1 MALGPAR
8 TDGDDASVVGDPYR
22 VMAEQIPDA
31 TILFL
36 DRDLR
41 FQLVT
46 GAAPR
51 DGVVRPDQYLGRTVV
66 ELAPAEQAEA
76 LVGHYRAVLAGGR
89 RQFLTPGWRD
99 PSRTWLVDAVPV
111 HGPKGTVEGVMLFC
125 RDVTDH
131 NRAEAAL
138 HDSRRQLA
146 EAQHLAR
153 IGSWEWEPATNRL
166 TWSREL
172 YRIVGAD
179 PEEEVTIESAM
190 GFVHPDDR
198 PVLQAAMERAA
209 VDPTPL
215 AFELRVVRP
224 DGVVRTLLAR
234 GEGIR
239 DETGR
244 VVRVIGTDQD
254 VTEAKQAEE
263 ERRRLLARLYE
274 ALEGQQQRLAAD
286 LHDEHVQAVAAIA
299 LRVDRVRLML
309 ERGEPAAAYALLG
322 ELRDALGDE
331 LVGLRRTIAAL
342 RPLVL
347 DQRGLEA
354 AVRELVAATG
364 ERALLDH
371 CEVSVDLG
379 EEPLGAA
386 VETAVFRVVQQ
397 ALANVEQH
405 AAARRLRVALRRQDA
420 TVVLDVE
427 DDGRGFDLVEV
438 EVVPGQGGF
447 GLVSMRE
454 RVQAIGGRLTVTSR
468 RGAGTSLQARLP
480 AEAAR

>member
-1 MALGPAR
+1 MALGPVR
-8 TDGDDASVVGDPYR
+8 TDGGDGLVADDPYQL
-22 VMAEQIPDA
+22 MAEQFPDA
-31 TILFL
+31 TILLL

-46 GAAPR
+46 GAGLR
-51 DGVVRPDQYLGRTVV
+51 DGLVRSDQFLGRTVH
-66 ELAPAEQAEA
+66 ELAPAEQAGT
-76 LVGHYRAVLAGGR
+76 LVGHYRAALAGER

-99 PSRTWLVDAVPV
+99 SSRTWQVDAVPV
-111 HGPKGTVEGVMLFC
+111 HDRQGAIGGVMVFC
-125 RDVTDH
+125 RDVTER

-138 HDSRRQLA
+138 RDSRRQLA
-146 EAQHLAR
+146 EAQRIAR
-153 IGSWEWEPATNRL
+153 IGSWEWEPATNRV
-166 TWSREL
+166 TWSQEL

-179 PEEEVTIESAM
+179 PEEAVTVESAM
-190 GFVHPDDR
+190 RFVHPDDR
-198 PVLQAAMERAA
+198 EVLQAAMTRIV
-209 VDPTPL
+209 VDPAPFAL
-215 AFELRVVRP
+215 ELRAVRP
-224 DGVVRTLLAR
+224 DGAVRTLLAR

-239 DETGR
+239 DDTGR

-299 LRVDRVRLML
+299 LKVDRARLWL
-309 ERGEPAAAYALLG
+309 ERGEPAAAADLLG
-322 ELRDALGDE
+322 GLRGDLGDE

-354 AVRELVAATG
+354 AVRELAAATCD
-364 ERALLDH
+364 RALLEA
-371 CEVSVDLG
+371 CEVSINLG
-379 EEPLGAA
+379 DTPLDPA

-405 AAARRLRVALRRQDA
+405 AAARCLRVALRRQDA
-420 TVVLDVE
+420 MVVLDLE

-454 RVQAIGGRLTVTSR
+454 RVQAIGGRLTVNSR
-468 RGAGTSLQARLP
+468 PGGGTRLRAWVP
-480 AEAAR
+480 AEGVR

>member
-8 TDGDDASVVGDPYR
+8 ADGDDGPAAEVPYR
-22 VMAEQIPDA
+22 VMAEQLPDA

-51 DGVVRPDQYLGRTVV
+51 DGVVRSDQFLGRTVV

-76 LVGHYRAVLAGGR
+76 LLDHYRAALAGER
-89 RQFLTPGWRD
+89 RQFLTLGWHD
-99 PSRTWLVDAVPV
+99 PSRTWQVDAVPV
-111 HGPKGTVEGVMLFC
+111 RGPQGTVDGVMAFC
-125 RDVTDH
+125 RDVTERD
-131 NRAEAAL
+131 RAEAAL
-138 HDSRRQLA
+138 RDSRRQLA
-146 EAQHLAR
+146 EAQRLAR
-153 IGSWEWEPATNRL
+153 IGSWEWEPVTNRV

-179 PEEEVTIESAM
+179 PAGEVTVESAM

-198 PVLQAAMERAA
+198 PVLQAAMERIVA
-209 VDPTPL
+209 DPAPF
-215 AFELRVVRP
+215 AFELRVVRR
-224 DGVVRTLLAR
+224 DGGVRTLLAR
-234 GEGIR
+234 GQGIC
-239 DETGR
+239 DENGR

-299 LRVDRVRLML
+299 LKVDRARLRL
-309 ERGEPAAAYALLG
+309 DRGEPAAAYDLLG
-322 ELRDALGDE
+322 ELRGDLSDE

-354 AVRELVAATG
+354 AVRELAAATG
-364 ERALLDH
+364 ERAGLER

-379 EEPLGAA
+379 DGPLDPAM
-386 VETAVFRVVQQ
+386 ETAVFRVLQQ

-420 TVVLDVE
+420 TVVLDVQ
-427 DDGRGFDLVEV
+427 DDGRGFDPVEV

-468 RGAGTSLQARLP
+468 PGAGTGLRASLP
-480 AEAAR
+480 AEAPR